1 MMVPDTHE
9 VPMKRQYLSAESRR
23 ESILRVADD
32 VLSKEGVAHL
42 SIVEV
47 ANRAGISRQLVYQH
61 FADLNTLL
69 VEVIRMRLV
78 ELQSTLESSDG
89 SRRGEIRELVEI
101 QLRRILNLPVRD
113 RQLMRNVFGDITALP
128 KDLWPTIAELRQDVV
143 TRWAQLID
151 PRAKPTSLAYAKMGL
166 IIHAILGAWDLII
179 DGTLSDDEA
188 VGLLLKVV
196 ESLFVV
202 PW

>member
-1 MMVPDTHE
+1 MPDTHNG
-9 VPMKRQYLSAESRR
+9 PHKRQYLSAESRR

-78 ELQSTLESSDG
+78 ELQSTLESDG
-89 SRRGEIRELVEI
+89 VRRGEIRELVEQ
-101 QLRRILNLPVRD
+101 QLRRLLKLSARD
-113 RQLMRNVFGDITALP
+113 RQLMRNVFGDISALP
-128 KDLWPTIAELRQDVV
+128 RDLWPTIAEIRQDVV
-143 TRWAQLID
+143 ARWARIID
-151 PRAKPTSLAYAKMGL
+151 PEAKPTSLAFAKLGL
-166 IIHAILGAWDLII
+166 IIAAILGAWDLMI
-179 DGTLSDDEA
+179 DGSLTEDEA
-188 VGLLLKVV
+188 VSLLLKVT
-196 ESLFVV
+196 ESLFLL

>member
-1 MMVPDTHE
+1 VPDARE
-9 VPMKRQYLSAESRR
+9 GPSKRHYLSAESRR
-23 ESILRVADD
+23 ESILRVADE
-32 VLSKEGVAHL
+32 VLSKEGVSHM

-78 ELQSTLESSDG
+78 ELQSTLESDG
-89 SRRGEIRELVEI
+89 ARRGEIRDLVEQ
-101 QLRRILNLPVRD
+101 QLQRVLSLPTRD

-128 KDLWPTIAELRQDVV
+128 KDLWPTIAEIRHDVV
-143 TRWAQLID
+143 LRWAELID
-151 PRAKPTSLAYAKMGL
+151 PQAQPTPLAFAKMGL
-166 IIHAILGAWDLII
+166 IIHAILGAWDMMI
-179 DGTLSDDEA
+179 DGTLSEDDA
-188 VGLLLKVV
+188 VGLLLKVT
-196 ESLFVV
+196 ESLFVL

>member
-1 MMVPDTHE
+1 MPDTHNG
-9 VPMKRQYLSAESRR
+9 PHKRQYLSAESRR

-69 VEVIRMRLV
+69 IEVIRMRLV
-78 ELQSTLESSDG
+78 ELQSTLESDG
-89 SRRGEIRELVEI
+89 VRRGEIRELVEQ
-101 QLRRILNLPVRD
+101 QLRRLLKLSARD
-113 RQLMRNVFGDITALP
+113 RQLMRNVFGDISALP
-128 KDLWPTIAELRQDVV
+128 RDLWPTIAEIRQDVV
-143 TRWAQLID
+143 ARWARIID
-151 PRAKPTSLAYAKMGL
+151 PEAKPTSLAFAKLGL
-166 IIHAILGAWDLII
+166 IIAAILGAWDLMI
-179 DGTLSDDEA
+179 DGSLTEDEA
-188 VGLLLKVV
+188 VSLLLKVT
-196 ESLFVV
+196 ESLFLL

>member
-1 MMVPDTHE
+1 MPDTHNA
-9 VPMKRQYLSAESRR
+9 PNKRQYLSAESRR
-23 ESILRVADD
+23 ESILRVADE
-32 VLSKEGVAHL
+32 VLSKEGVSHL

-47 ANRAGISRQLVYQH
+47 AHRAGISRQLVYQH

-78 ELQSTLESSDG
+78 ELQSSLDSDG
-89 SRRGEIRELVEI
+89 VRRGEISDLVEQ
-101 QLRRILNLPVRD
+101 QLRRILNLPIRD

-128 KDLWPTIAELRQDVV
+128 KDLWPTIAEIRHDIV

-151 PRAKPTSLAYAKMGL
+151 PQAQPTSLAYAKMGL
-166 IIHAILGAWDLII
+166 IIHAILGAWDMII
-179 DGTLSDDEA
+179 DGSLSEDDA
-188 VGLLLKVV
+188 VGLLLKVTQ
-196 ESLFVV
+196 SLFVL

>member
-1 MMVPDTHE
+1 VPDTHNA
-9 VPMKRQYLSAESRR
+9 PNKRQYLSAESRR
-23 ESILRVADD
+23 ESILRVADE
-32 VLSKEGVAHL
+32 VLSKEGVSHL

-47 ANRAGISRQLVYQH
+47 AHRAGISRQLVYQH

-78 ELQSTLESSDG
+78 ELQSSLDSDG
-89 SRRGEIRELVEI
+89 VRRGEISDLVEQ
-101 QLRRILNLPVRD
+101 QLRRILNLPIRD

-128 KDLWPTIAELRQDVV
+128 KDLWPTIAEIRHDIV

-151 PRAKPTSLAYAKMGL
+151 PQAQPTSLAYAKMGL
-166 IIHAILGAWDLII
+166 IIHAILGAWDMII
-179 DGTLSDDEA
+179 DGSLSEDDA
-188 VGLLLKVV
+188 VGLLLKVTQ
-196 ESLFVV
+196 SLFVL

>member
-1 MMVPDTHE
+1 MPDTHNG
-9 VPMKRQYLSAESRR
+9 PHKRQYLSAESRR

-69 VEVIRMRLV
+69 VEVIRTRLV
-78 ELQSTLESSDG
+78 ELQSTLESDG
-89 SRRGEIRELVEI
+89 VRRGEIRELVEQ
-101 QLRRILNLPVRD
+101 QLRRLLKLSARD
-113 RQLMRNVFGDITALP
+113 RQLMRNVFGDISALP
-128 KDLWPTIAELRQDVV
+128 RDLWPTIAEIRQDVV
-143 TRWAQLID
+143 ARWARIID
-151 PRAKPTSLAYAKMGL
+151 PEAKPTSLAFAKLGL
-166 IIHAILGAWDLII
+166 IIAAILGAWDLMI
-179 DGTLSDDEA
+179 DGSLTEDEA
-188 VGLLLKVV
+188 VSLLLKVT
-196 ESLFVV
+196 ESLFLL

>member
-1 MMVPDTHE
+1 MPNANELPH
-9 VPMKRQYLSAESRR
+9 KRQYLSSESRR
-23 ESILRVADD
+23 ISILRVADD

-47 ANRAGISRQLVYQH
+47 AHRAGISRQLVYQH

-69 VEVIRMRLV
+69 VEVIRMRLA
-78 ELQSTLESSDG
+78 ELQSSLDSPDG
-89 SRRGEIRELVEI
+89 TRRGEIREMVES
-101 QLRRILNLPVRD
+101 QLRKILSMPTRD

-143 TRWAQLID
+143 ARWARLID
-151 PRAKPTSLAYAKMGL
+151 PQAQPTSLAYAKMGL
-166 IIHAILGAWDLII
+166 IIHAVLGAWDLLIEGSI
-179 DGTLSDDEA
+179 TDDEA
-188 VGLLLKVV
+188 VALLLRVV
-196 ESLFVV
+196 ESLFVL

>member
-1 MMVPDTHE
+1 MPDTHNA
-9 VPMKRQYLSAESRR
+9 PSKRQYLSAESRR
-23 ESILRVADD
+23 ESILRVADE
-32 VLSKEGVAHL
+32 VLSKEGVSHL

-47 ANRAGISRQLVYQH
+47 AHRAGISRQLVYQH

-78 ELQSTLESSDG
+78 ELQSSLDSDG
-89 SRRGEIRELVEI
+89 VRRGEISDLVEQ
-101 QLRRILNLPVRD
+101 QLRRILNLPIRD

-128 KDLWPTIAELRQDVV
+128 KDLWPTIAEIRHDIV

-151 PRAKPTSLAYAKMGL
+151 PQAQPTSLAYAKMGL
-166 IIHAILGAWDLII
+166 IIHAILGAWDTII
-179 DGTLSDDEA
+179 DGSLSEDDA
-188 VGLLLKVV
+188 VGLLLKVTQ
-196 ESLFVV
+196 SLFVL

>member
-1 MMVPDTHE
+1 MPDTHD
-9 VPMKRQYLSAESRR
+9 VPAKRQYLSAESRR
-23 ESILRVADD
+23 ESILRVADE

-47 ANRAGISRQLVYQH
+47 AHRAGISRQLVYQH

-69 VEVIRMRLV
+69 IEVIRMRLV
-78 ELQSTLESSDG
+78 ELQLSLDSPDG
-89 SRRGEIRELVEI
+89 TRKLEIREVVER
-101 QLRRILNLPVRD
+101 QLRRVLNLPARD

-128 KDLWPTIAELRQDVV
+128 RDLWPTIAEIRHAVV
-143 TRWAQLID
+143 ERWANLID
-151 PRAKPTSLAYAKMGL
+151 PQAVPSPLSYAKMGL

-179 DGTLSDDEA
+179 DGTLTEDEA
-188 VGLLLKVV
+188 IDLLLKVTD
-196 ESLFVV
+196 SLFIL

>member
-1 MMVPDTHE
+1 VPNTNE
-9 VPMKRQYLSAESRR
+9 LPPKRQYLSSESRR
-23 ESILRVADD
+23 VSILRVADD

-47 ANRAGISRQLVYQH
+47 AHRAGISRQLVYQH

-69 VEVIRMRLV
+69 IEVIRMRLT
-78 ELQSTLESSDG
+78 ELQSSLDSPDG
-89 SRRGEIRELVEI
+89 TRRGEIRELVES
-101 QLRRILNLPVRD
+101 QLRKILGMPTRD

-143 TRWAQLID
+143 ARWARLID
-151 PRAKPTSLAYAKMGL
+151 PEAQPTSLAYAKMGL
-166 IIHAILGAWDLII
+166 IIHAVLGAWDLLIE
-179 DGTLSDDEA
+179 GSLTDDEA
-188 VGLLLKVV
+188 VGLLLRVV
-196 ESLFVV
+196 ESLFVL

>member
-1 MMVPDTHE
+1 VPDARE
-9 VPMKRQYLSAESRR
+9 GPSKRHYLSAESRR
-23 ESILRVADD
+23 ESILRVADE
-32 VLSKEGVAHL
+32 VLSKEGVSHM

-78 ELQSTLESSDG
+78 ELQSTLESDG
-89 SRRGEIRELVEI
+89 ARRGEIRDLVEQ
-101 QLRRILNLPVRD
+101 QLQRVLSLPTRD

-128 KDLWPTIAELRQDVV
+128 KDLWPTIAEIRHDVV
-143 TRWAQLID
+143 LRWAELID
-151 PRAKPTSLAYAKMGL
+151 PQAQPTPLAFAKMGL
-166 IIHAILGAWDLII
+166 IIRAILGAWDMMI
-179 DGTLSDDEA
+179 DGTLSEDDA
-188 VGLLLKVV
+188 VGLLLKVT
-196 ESLFVV
+196 ESLFVL

>member
-1 MMVPDTHE
+1 MPNTPE
-9 VPMKRQYLSAESRR
+9 LPNKRQYLSSESRR
-23 ESILRVADD
+23 ISILRVADD

-47 ANRAGISRQLVYQH
+47 AHRAGISRQLVYQH

-69 VEVIRMRLV
+69 IEVIRMRLV
-78 ELQSTLESSDG
+78 ELQSSLDSPDG
-89 SRRGEIRELVEI
+89 TRRGEIRELVEA
-101 QLRRILNLPVRD
+101 QLRRILSMPTRD

-143 TRWAQLID
+143 SRWARLID
-151 PRAKPTSLAYAKMGL
+151 PEAQPTSLAYAKMGL
-166 IIHAILGAWDLII
+166 IIHAVLGAWDLLIE
-179 DGTLSDDEA
+179 GSLTDDEA
-188 VGLLLKVV
+188 VVLLLRVV
-196 ESLFVV
+196 ESLFVL